1 MNRRINGCSLL
12 LMLLCL
18 ECFTF
23 PRAAQL
29 ADPDVSGSITSSR
42 RSKEGITRI
51 ASASEMPGPRDPKP
65 LIKESPKRVRISD
78 NPLVN
83 PASSKPL
90 PSLPRALYSAP
101 RTEKEIGDSGWQK
114 ARWSHYTLRVSGAAN
129 KSLSIAT
136 PSVVMLKAS
145 WHNKTEITFSLIKN
159 GTTIAS
165 AKSGIRFDKSR
176 LATIHAKVPSA
187 GNLVI
192 RAANST
198 STPAAV
204 DLYVGILTVSEK

>member
-1 MNRRINGCSLL
+1 MNDSNTDPRNSIHRLPLRDTYLL
-12 LMLLCL
+12 IAGLLGGFGL
-18 ECFTF
+18 FIILALGVF
-23 PRAAQL
+23 SGAQ
-29 ADPDVSGSITSSR
+29 ATYAEP
-42 RSKEGITRI
+42 
-51 ASASEMPGPRDPKP
+51 PPDPKP

-83 PASSKPL
+83 PASFKPL
-90 PSLPRALYSAP
+90 PSLPRAAYSAP
-101 RTEKEIGDSGWQK
+101 RTEKEIEDSGWQK

-129 KSLSIAT
+129 KSLFIAT

-165 AKSGIRFDKSR
+165 AKSGTRFDKSR

-192 RAANST
+192 RAANNT

-204 DLYVGILTVSEK
+204 DLYIGILTVSEK